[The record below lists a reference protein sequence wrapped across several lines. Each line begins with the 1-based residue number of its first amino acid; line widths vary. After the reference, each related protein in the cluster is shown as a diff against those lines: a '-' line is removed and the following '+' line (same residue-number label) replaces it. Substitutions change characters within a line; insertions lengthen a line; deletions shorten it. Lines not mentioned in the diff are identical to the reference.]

1 MLLKKLYTEPFHI
14 FDPVKFKNGMNFIYG
29 KKEVIN
35 PKNSLNSIGKSTFLD
50 LIDFCLLASSSKT
63 HNPRLFSSKKIIN
76 DLTIVLEFEIDQIPY
91 IIKRPMENSNN
102 IEFGQLDDITE
113 YPIKELKIVL
123 GNLIFKQP
131 NYEGVFNSNW
141 FRKLMPFYL
150 KIQKHKKEQFVDP
163 IKYIKEISEEEI
175 NMYHFFLM
183 DIDNTILYEIFK
195 CSTDKK
201 KLKPSIKEIKRLV
214 EEKYDLKDLKETQI
228 EINKSK
234 IEIKKLKKAVE
245 SFKLGEQYED
255 AESEANQLTKSIKD
269 NLYHN
274 YIDKNKVESYIES
287 FSLPEK
293 VSIRRVT
300 NIYKEISE
308 DFSFKV
314 NKTLKEAINFRKN
327 LSESRK
333 DFINDEI
340 ERINNIVKKREL
352 KIVEFEEK
360 RSKLFYFL
368 KAKEAISDLTEAFF
382 NLSEKQSKLN
392 DLESS
397 TKLLFELTAE
407 LSEIEAEL
415 NKLHIQISKFLDDI
429 QLKIS
434 DFYELIMDVY
444 NSLYIE
450 NTDSSKFSLT
460 PNKRKN
466 SLLEIDIS
474 TPDMFGKGKNQ
485 GRTLVYDLALS
496 ISNIRKERNLPRFL
510 IHDGIFDGVDKAH
523 FLSVWEYIN
532 SLTNSGFDFQYI
544 TTINEEGTLSES
556 FGNKDLVSPDKIE
569 ESSILVLTPNSKLF
583 GADFKN
589 D

>member
-1 MLLKKLYTEPFHI
+1 MILKKIYTEPFHI
-14 FDPVKFKNGMNFIYG
+14 FEPVEFKNGMNFIYG
-29 KKEVIN
+29 KKEVVN

-50 LIDFCLLASSSKT
+50 LIDFCLLASSTKT
-63 HNPRLFSSKKIIN
+63 HNPRLFASKKIIN
-76 DLTIVLEFEIDQIPY
+76 DLTIVLEFIINDTTY
-91 IIKRPMENSNN
+91 VIKRPMDNSNKV
-102 IEFGQLDDITE
+102 EFGEIDNTKE
-113 YPIKELKIVL
+113 YPIKELKILL
-123 GNLIFKQP
+123 GNLVFKQTD
-131 NYEGVFNSNW
+131 YKGVFNSNW
-141 FRKLMPFYL
+141 YRKLMSFYL

-183 DIDNTILYEIFK
+183 DIDNTILYNIFK

-214 EEKYDLKDLKETQI
+214 EEKYDLKDLKETQV

-234 IEIKKLKKAVE
+234 FEIKKLQKAVE

-255 AESEANQLTKSIKD
+255 AELEANQITKNIKD
-269 NLYHN
+269 NLYNN
-274 YIDKNKVESYIES
+274 YTDKSKIESYNKS

-308 DFSFKV
+308 DFSIEVK
-314 NKTLKEAINFRKN
+314 KTLQEAVEFRKN

-333 DFINDEI
+333 DFITDEI
-340 ERINNIVKKREL
+340 NRLSAIVEKREK
-352 KIVEFEEK
+352 KIKELEEK

-368 KAKEAISDLTEAFF
+368 KAKEAITDLTEAFF
-382 NLSEKQSKLN
+382 NLSERQAKLS
-392 DLESS
+392 DLESN
-397 TKLLFELTAE
+397 TKLLFDLSSE

-415 NKLHIQISKFLDDI
+415 NTLYIHISKFIDEI
-429 QLKIS
+429 QTRIT

-450 NTDSSKFSLT
+450 NSYSSKFSLT

-496 ISNIRKERNLPRFL
+496 ISNIEKNRNLPRFL

-523 FLSVWEYIN
+523 FLSVWEYID
-532 SLTNSGFDFQYI
+532 SLANSGIDFQYI
-544 TTINEEGTLSES
+544 TTINEEGTLSEN
-556 FGNKDLVSPDKIE
+556 FGNKDLISPKKIE
-569 ESSILVLTPNSKLF
+569 ENSILVLTPNNKLL
-583 GADFKN
+583 GKN
-589 D
+589 FTND